1 MVVLDFSLFP
11 LGVGESLSTYVARSL
26 DIIDRSGVNYRCHA
40 MGTTLE
46 GDFDTVLAVV
56 KQCFDAMTADCN
68 RVECSIKIDYRKG
81 YTGRLD
87 GKIASVEQKLG
98 RPLRK

>member
-56 KQCFDAMTADCN
+56 KQCFEAMTADCN

>member
-11 LGVGESLSTYVARSL
+11 LGKGESLSPYVARSL
-26 DIIDRSGVNYRCHA
+26 DIIDRSGVDYRCHA

-56 KQCFDAMTADCN
+56 KQCFEAMTADCD
-68 RVECSIKIDYRKG
+68 RDRMLDQDRLSQGLYRPARWQNG
-81 YTGRLD
+81 QCRAEAGP
-87 GKIASVEQKLG
+87 AA
-98 RPLRK
+98 